1 MYCLM
6 VKAILGIN
14 VSQSCYKVLEQKMI
28 DEEKYQLMELEN
40 LKKMEESQMK
50 RRRQGQFNLREFT
63 LPSGEDNMSKSRL
76 SRVTMNAIQS
86 KLQKKKFKTS
96 TRTDR

>member
-1 MYCLM
+1 MYCLL

-40 LKKMEESQMK
+40 LKKMEESRMK
-50 RRRQGQFNLREFT
+50 EEEAG
-63 LPSGEDNMSKSRL
+63 
-76 SRVTMNAIQS
+76 AI
-86 KLQKKKFKTS
+86 
-96 TRTDR
+96 